1 MHVTNEEHSHC
12 GCGCGG
18 HEHTHEHS
26 HEHTHGDVTHS
37 HVHSHEDG
45 HEHDHNH
52 EHCGCD
58 HDHDHDHCGCGH
70 DHGAQPKDEDTAVLA
85 YMLDHNKHH
94 AQELA
99 AIAKHL
105 REQGKD
111 DAAVQIE
118 KGVEDFEKGNMR
130 LSIALSLVQ

>member
-18 HEHTHEHS
+18 HGHDHEHG
-26 HEHTHGDVTHS
+26 HEHT
-37 HVHSHEDG
+37 
-45 HEHDHNH
+45 
-52 EHCGCD
+52 
-58 HDHDHDHCGCGH
+58 H

-94 AQELA
+94 ARELA
-99 AIAKHL
+99 EIAKHL

-111 DAAVQIE
+111 DAAAQIE

>member
-18 HEHTHEHS
+18 HGHDHDHEHS
-26 HEHTHGDVTHS
+26 HEHT
-37 HVHSHEDG
+37 
-45 HEHDHNH
+45 
-52 EHCGCD
+52 
-58 HDHDHDHCGCGH
+58 H

-94 AQELA
+94 ARELA
-99 AIAKHL
+99 EIAKHL

-111 DAAVQIE
+111 DAAAQIE

>member
-1 MHVTNEEHSHC
+1 MHLTNEEHTHC
-12 GCGCGG
+12 GCDA
-18 HEHTHEHS
+18 HTHEHC
-26 HEHTHGDVTHS
+26 
-37 HVHSHEDG
+37 G
-45 HEHDHNH
+45 HEGHTH
-52 EHCGCD
+52 EHCG
-58 HDHDHDHCGCGH
+58 HDHC
-70 DHGAQPKDEDTAVLA
+70 AAPQDEDTAVLA

-105 REQGKD
+105 REQGKE

>member
-18 HEHTHEHS
+18 HEHS
-26 HEHTHGDVTHS
+26 HEHAHGKLTHTHA
-37 HVHSHEDG
+37 HSHEDG
-45 HEHDHNH
+45 HEHEHNH
-52 EHCGCD
+52 EHN
-58 HDHDHDHCGCGH
+58 HCECGH
-70 DHGAQPKDEDTAVLA
+70 DHCDHPKDEDTAVLA

>member
-18 HEHTHEHS
+18 HDHEHS
-26 HEHTHGDVTHS
+26 HEHAHDGVTHT
-37 HVHSHEDG
+37 HAHTHEG
-45 HEHDHNH
+45 EHDH
-52 EHCGCD
+52 EHA
-58 HDHDHDHCGCGH
+58 HCGCGH
-70 DHGAQPKDEDTAVLA
+70 DHGAKDEDTAVLA

-94 AQELA
+94 ARELA
-99 AIAKHL
+99 EIAKHL

-111 DAAVQIE
+111 DAAAQIE

>member
-1 MHVTNEEHSHC
+1 MHETKEDHSHC
-12 GCGCGG
+12 SCGCGG
-18 HEHTHEHS
+18 HTHE
-26 HEHTHGDVTHS
+26 HEHTHS
-37 HVHSHEDG
+37 HD
-45 HEHDHNH
+45 
-52 EHCGCD
+52 
-58 HDHDHDHCGCGH
+58 
-70 DHGAQPKDEDTAVLA
+70 AMPKDEDTAVLA

-105 REQGKD
+105 REAGKD
-111 DAAVQIE
+111 EAAVQIE

>member
-18 HEHTHEHS
+18 HEHTHEHH
-26 HEHTHGDVTHS
+26 HEHTHEH
-37 HVHSHEDG
+37 G
-45 HEHDHNH
+45 HGEHP
-52 EHCGCD
+52 
-58 HDHDHDHCGCGH
+58 
-70 DHGAQPKDEDTAVLA
+70 QDEDTAVLT
-85 YMLDHNKHH
+85 YMLDHNRHH

-105 REQGKD
+105 REQGKEE
-111 DAAVQIE
+111 AAAQIE

-130 LSIALSLVQ
+130 LSIALSLL

>member
-1 MHVTNEEHSHC
+1 MLEMKHRLHEGEDECSCGCGHHHDHEEHHEHHHHDEDEC
-12 GCGCGG
+12 GCGCG
-18 HEHTHEHS
+18 HH
-26 HEHTHGDVTHS
+26 HG
-37 HVHSHEDG
+37 E
-45 HEHDHNH
+45 
-52 EHCGCD
+52 
-58 HDHDHDHCGCGH
+58 
-70 DHGAQPKDEDTAVLA
+70 QPKDEDTAVLA
-85 YMLDHNKHH
+85 YMLDHNRHH

-111 DAAVQIE
+111 DAALQIE

>member
-18 HEHTHEHS
+18 HEHS
-26 HEHTHGDVTHS
+26 HEHAHGELTHTHA
-37 HVHSHEDG
+37 HSHEDC
-45 HEHDHNH
+45 HEHEHNH
-52 EHCGCD
+52 EHN
-58 HDHDHDHCGCGH
+58 HCECGH
-70 DHGAQPKDEDTAVLA
+70 DNCDHPKDEDTAVLA

-111 DAAVQIE
+111 DSAVQIE

-130 LSIALSLVQ
+130 LSVALSLVQ

>member
-1 MHVTNEEHSHC
+1 MHMTNEEHSHC

-18 HEHTHEHS
+18 HDHDHEHS
-26 HEHTHGDVTHS
+26 HEHTHDGVTHT
-37 HVHSHEDG
+37 HAHTHEG
-45 HEHDHNH
+45 EHQHDHTH
-52 EHCGCD
+52 GE
-58 HDHDHDHCGCGH
+58 CGCGH
-70 DHGAQPKDEDTAVLA
+70 HHGEQPKDEDTAVLA
-85 YMLDHNKHH
+85 YMLDHNRHH

-111 DAAVQIE
+111 DAALQIE
-118 KGVEDFEKGNMR
+118 KGVEDFEKVNMR

>member
-1 MHVTNEEHSHC
+1 MHMTNEEHSHC

-18 HEHTHEHS
+18 H
-26 HEHTHGDVTHS
+26 
-37 HVHSHEDG
+37 
-45 HEHDHNH
+45 
-52 EHCGCD
+52 D
-58 HDHDHDHCGCGH
+58 HDHDHSHEH
-70 DHGAQPKDEDTAVLA
+70 EHNHHHGEQPKDEDTAVLA
-85 YMLDHNKHH
+85 YMLDHNRHH

-99 AIAKHL
+99 VIAKHL

-111 DAAVQIE
+111 DAALQIE

>member
-18 HEHTHEHS
+18 HEHS
-26 HEHTHGDVTHS
+26 HEHAHGDLTHT
-37 HVHSHEDG
+37 HAHSHEDG
-45 HEHDHNH
+45 HEHEHNH
-52 EHCGCD
+52 EHN
-58 HDHDHDHCGCGH
+58 HCECGH
-70 DHGAQPKDEDTAVLA
+70 DHGDHPKDEDTAVLA

-111 DAAVQIE
+111 DAAVKIE
-118 KGVEDFEKGNMR
+118 KGVEDFGKGNMR
-130 LSIALSLVQ
+130 LSIALSLVR

>member
-18 HEHTHEHS
+18 HEHS
-26 HEHTHGDVTHS
+26 HEHAHGDLTHT
-37 HVHSHEDG
+37 HAHSHEDG
-45 HEHDHNH
+45 HEREHNH
-52 EHCGCD
+52 EHN
-58 HDHDHDHCGCGH
+58 HCECGH
-70 DHGAQPKDEDTAVLA
+70 EHGDHPKDEDTAVLA

>member
-1 MHVTNEEHSHC
+1 MHLTNEEHTHC

-18 HEHTHEHS
+18 QEHT
-26 HEHTHGDVTHS
+26 HEHTHGDTTHI
-37 HVHSHEDG
+37 HAHSHEEG
-45 HEHDHNH
+45 HEHEH
-52 EHCGCD
+52 EHN
-58 HDHDHDHCGCGH
+58 HDHCGGCDGH
-70 DHGAQPKDEDTAVLA
+70 THGHCDHTHGDQPTDEDTAVLA

-99 AIAKHL
+99 VIAKHL
-105 REQGKD
+105 REQGRD
-111 DAAVQIE
+111 EAAAQIE